1 MHRPESPTAA
11 LLRPPVGDV
20 AADTAL
26 AQLQR
31 QTEHLTWDAY
41 IRAVHL
47 QWAEP
52 GPTPTIIR
60 DTTFKVWERAF
71 HELSS

>member
-1 MHRPESPTAA
+1 MTGCASTSGNTAPRASA
-11 LLRPPVGDV
+11 LEAAQARLRE
-20 AADTAL
+20 
-26 AQLQR
+26 QSER
-31 QTEHLTWDAY
+31 RIWDAY

-52 GPTPTIIR
+52 GPTSTIIR
-60 DTTFKVWERAF
+60 DAIFKVWERAF